1 MFTQTLNNIVLYEN
15 VPVGTV
21 VFRLE
26 GSDPED
32 SNVTFGSIGS
42 DHFSVDPVSGN
53 ITLVKPLD
61 REETDSLTFL
71 VSIRD
76 QVDPAGESEQDNVVQ
91 QPITFIILDENDNP
105 PEFQNVI
112 QVGRAYT
119 DILLTEF
126 PLQTPYEAD
135 VNEDAA
141 VGTTIFDKILVRDR
155 DTIGDSLDLKCLPQQ
170 QSPEACSK

>member
-1 MFTQTLNNIVLYEN
+1 MNALTKHRKYIHMHRCIRLSANQIILLLCFKIFNLIWILFAGETNLPPVFTQTLNNIVLYEN

-105 PEFQNVI
+105 PEFQNVN
-112 QVGRAYT
+112 QVGKAFT
-119 DILLTEF
+119 DI
-126 PLQTPYEAD
+126 
-135 VNEDAA
+135 
-141 VGTTIFDKILVRDR
+141 
-155 DTIGDSLDLKCLPQQ
+155 
-170 QSPEACSK
+170 

>member
-1 MFTQTLNNIVLYEN
+1 MPPVFTQTLNNIVLYEN

-105 PEFQNVI
+105 PEFQNV
-112 QVGRAYT
+112 
-119 DILLTEF
+119 
-126 PLQTPYEAD
+126 
-135 VNEDAA
+135 
-141 VGTTIFDKILVRDR
+141 
-155 DTIGDSLDLKCLPQQ
+155 S
-170 QSPEACSK
+170 